1 MTRSKNEIKD
11 KILKHVPL
19 IWDAYP
25 YATSA
30 VMLVSFVLGAV
41 FGWWWFE

>member
-1 MTRSKNEIKD
+1 MTRKKSEIKD
-11 KILKHVPL
+11 KIVANVPL

-30 VMLVSFVLGAV
+30 VMLVSFVIGAV
-41 FGWWWFE
+41 FGAWWFD